1 MKKYNE
7 TMIIKNGKMLY
18 AISLKD
24 KEKNNSDRT
33 HIIIENG
40 EIKFTDSW
48 FNSKSEFDFNEEAHK
63 IAKEIFV
70 SQLQVDIKRRV
81 LELKQLEEIFIEL
94 DLQECFGSVL
104 TDNTK
109 RILELE
115 NKVAKI
121 KKENKSMERKTAE
134 IVNNVIEEKVRPIA
148 IKKGKENNK

>member
-48 FNSKSEFDFNEEAHK
+48 FNSKSEFDFNEETHK

-148 IKKGKENNK
+148 IKKRKGE